1 MGANENSSLYL
12 FFGVAGF
19 SLIWRI
25 VRDKDWKNFQPANFQ
40 TTGIFIAILSLVSIA
55 LFAALNVFRAGYL
68 VGGVYFVGSFL
79 LAFLLSELSLAP
91 FSRSLV
97 LLMASVGLTQLV
109 PHDQLLMPL
118 SCTIAGLSVWKMS
131 SNLLR
136 ADVSTLLDYLPPVV
150 WLSAAMW
157 WLVAH
162 TGATSDTCLAMV
174 LGVLSMSIFL
184 RWAQMPLLWEDPV
197 YLKRIMLALC
207 GGLMVLVMFT
217 KLILAASFAK
227 LAAVAGIGYLAAFI
241 LDTLD
246 NQKSEVK
253 IQDSLT
259 KLALVGAL
267 TLLGSRLFGTEALLI
282 LAASA
287 VVLARTGLAQVA
299 GLFWALRVLQQCYT
313 DQFNSNVT
321 GININHEY
329 VGAAL
334 YFGMAAA
341 AAFAIVLRDSKLTTL
356 NTGSKLV
363 AAIVPL
369 TAFAAA
375 AGSSY
380 LIHAEPTASFLV
392 GVTVAATILA
402 LAGREIFA
410 ADFNQYQNMVMCPAV
425 LSGLTLAASPLL
437 ELGNSAST
445 HDRLVAVASLGGVM
459 LLASI
464 ACFFTG
470 GGYGRKSSGG
480 PVVATPSTPS

>member
-12 FFGVAGF
+12 FFGVAAF

-25 VRDKDWKNFQPANFQ
+25 ARDKDWKNFQPANFQ
-40 TTGIFIAILSLVSIA
+40 TSGAFIGLLSAVSIA
-55 LFAALNVFRAGYL
+55 LFAALNALKADYL
-68 VGGVYFVGSFL
+68 AGGVYFIGSFL
-79 LAFLLSELSLAP
+79 LGFVLSELNLAP
-91 FSRSLV
+91 FSRSLI
-97 LLMASVGLTQLV
+97 LLMASVGLTQLI

-118 SCTIAGLSVWKMS
+118 SCTLAGLSVWKLS

-136 ADVSTLLDYLPPVV
+136 AEAATLLDYLPAVV
-150 WLSAAMW
+150 WPSAAMW
-157 WLVAH
+157 WLVVH
-162 TGATSDTCLAMV
+162 TGTTSDICLAMV
-174 LGVLSMSIFL
+174 LDVLSMSIFL

-217 KLILAASFAK
+217 KLVLAANFAK
-227 LAAVAGIGYLAAFI
+227 LAAVAGVGFLAAFL
-241 LDTLD
+241 LDTLEK
-246 NQKSEVK
+246 QKSEIK
-253 IQDSLT
+253 IQDALT

-287 VVLARTGLAQVA
+287 VILARTGLAQVA
-299 GLFWALRVLQQCYT
+299 GIFWVLRVLQQCYT

-341 AAFAIVLRDSKLTTL
+341 AAFAIVLRDSKLVSL
-356 NTGSKLV
+356 NASSKLV

-375 AGSSY
+375 AGASY

-392 GVTVAATILA
+392 GVTVAAAILG
-402 LAGREIFA
+402 LSGREIFG
-410 ADFNQYQNMVMCPAV
+410 ADFDQYQNMILCPAV
-425 LSGLTLAASPLL
+425 LSGLTLATSPLL

-445 HDRLVAVASLGGVM
+445 HDRLVAVGSLAGLM

-464 ACFFTG
+464 ACFFMG
-470 GGYGRKSSGG
+470 GGYGKKSSGDSAI
-480 PVVATPSTPS
+480 ATPSSPS